1 MHASQAPLDQEAV
14 MDHRNDILTVSAMG
28 AADRYA
34 IQHGR
39 SGGALM
45 DAAGAGLASAIM
57 TRWSPRRCAV
67 LCGPGNN
74 GGDGWEAAVQL
85 QRAGWPVSVFSTVDR
100 KALKGDAARAAAR
113 WSGPA
118 APLEDCDPSQF
129 GLFIDAL
136 FGAGLSR
143 PLDGEAARLA
153 AACNARRADGAVTV
167 SADVPSGIDGDMA
180 RSDGPVFE
188 ADLTVTFHRLKPAQ
202 LLQPGRA
209 QCGEVVLVDIGIP
222 YGWRKAA
229 QPCAQINMPELW
241 PNTGGGPAAGAH
253 KHSRGR
259 LCVLSGP
266 AGASGAARLAGA
278 AGLIG
283 GAGFVTLLC
292 PPGALEEVAA
302 ASRSLV
308 ARGFDPA
315 GDFGHILEEHRA
327 GAAVLGPGAGVA
339 ESTRRRVLAALATH
353 SPLVLDADA
362 LTCFADK
369 AEMLFD
375 AVNGPVVLTPHG
387 GEFARLFPDIA
398 KRDDLNKIEMT
409 REAAKRSGA
418 VIVHK
423 GPDTVIA
430 SADGAVRVNVHAS
443 PSLATAGTGDVLAGL
458 IGAFL
463 AQGQGAFDA
472 ASAAAWIHGDAG
484 RRCGPGATVEAVL
497 KRLPSAFGAL
507 TQRRARKAALQRI
520 KAGSG

>member
-1 MHASQAPLDQEAV
+1 
-14 MDHRNDILTVSAMG
+14 MDHRHDILTVSAMG

-34 IQHGR
+34 VQQGR

-57 TRWSPRRCAV
+57 KRWSPRRCAV

-74 GGDGWEAAVQL
+74 GGDGWEAAAL
-85 QRAGWPVSVFSTVDR
+85 LKSAGWPVSVFSLVER
-100 KALKGDAARAAAR
+100 KALKGDAARAAGR
-113 WSGPA
+113 WTGPA

-129 GLFIDAL
+129 DLFIDAL

-153 AACNARRADGAVTV
+153 AACNARRPDGAVIV
-167 SADVPSGIDGDMA
+167 SADVPSGMDGDLA
-180 RSDGPVFE
+180 RSAGPAVE
-188 ADLTVTFHRLKPAQ
+188 ADLTVTFHRLKPAH
-202 LLQPGRA
+202 LLQLGRA
-209 QCGEVVLVDIGIP
+209 RCGEVVLIDIGIP
-222 YGWRKAA
+222 DGWREAA

-241 PNTGGGPAAGAH
+241 PNAGVEPPAGAH

-327 GAAVLGPGAGVA
+327 GAAALGPGAGVA
-339 ESTRRRVLAALATH
+339 ESTRRRVLAALETH

-362 LTCFADK
+362 LTCFADTP
-369 AEMLFD
+369 ETLFSG
-375 AVNGPVVLTPHG
+375 VKGPVVLTPHG
-387 GEFARLFPDIA
+387 GEFARLFPDLA
-398 KRDDLNKIEMT
+398 ERDDLNKIEIT

-443 PSLATAGTGDVLAGL
+443 PRLATAGTGDVLAGL
-458 IGAFL
+458 IGAFM
-463 AQGQGAFDA
+463 ASGEGAFDA
-472 ASAAAWIHGDAG
+472 ASAAVWIHGEAG

-497 KRLPSAFGAL
+497 ERLPSAVGAL
-507 TQRRARKAALQRI
+507 TQRRARMAALQRI
-520 KAGSG
+520 EAGSG